1 MISHNSTLLSDN
13 KYTHFMSLFSL
24 WCVWVFYNKNIKV
37 LFIYAHLCVCISV
50 NMPHACGYELRPEK
64 GAGTPHRELHCV
76 CRSWWLNLGLLE
88 EPSALFLATDTR
100 WPATSLSHS
109 PALPTVTDCALT
121 LGARETLPLLCRF
134 LLTDWAQEKSKF
146 NSKNILTSK
155 HLWALSLLGTEE
167 ICWFFYI

>member
-1 MISHNSTLLSDN
+1 
-13 KYTHFMSLFSL
+13 MSLFSL
-24 WCVWVFYNKNIKV
+24 WCVWVFYNKNINSFYLFMFFYVYVSLWICHMHVGMSWDQKSV
-37 LFIYAHLCVCISV
+37 LEPRNWSY
-50 NMPHACGYELRPEK
+50 
-64 GAGTPHRELHCV
+64 RELCCV
-76 CRSWWLNLGLLE
+76 CRSWWLNLGLWKSRQL
-88 EPSALFLATDTR
+88 SFCFLAMDTR
-100 WPATSLSHS
+100 WPATSSSHS
-109 PALPTVTDCALT
+109 PVFPTVTDCALT